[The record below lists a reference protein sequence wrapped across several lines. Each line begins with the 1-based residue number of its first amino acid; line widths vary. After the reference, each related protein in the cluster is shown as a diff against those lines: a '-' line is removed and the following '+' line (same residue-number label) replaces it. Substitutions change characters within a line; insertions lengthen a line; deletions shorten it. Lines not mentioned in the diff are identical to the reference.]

1 VANGWGGVDPTQ
13 ASDPT
18 SYELGTQYHV
28 NTAVTVT
35 AVRVW
40 AGPGSVAVTAR
51 RGHIWTT
58 VGTLAATITMADTLP
73 GGWSTYTLDTPISY
87 NTSDEFVVSYTTG
100 GNYGVVSG
108 GLSGSVNSGDGALTA
123 VSNATGAHGNGS
135 FTLSPG
141 SFPTNASGG
150 TFYGIDV
157 VYNTGGGGDLA
168 INEFTVTADG
178 TGAATAIIVATETG
192 GLVGATY
199 SFDWGD
205 GSRSLGLSSGVAHHT
220 YTADGTY
227 GVLGWV
233 TDSGGTSVYAAAGID
248 ITVPG
253 PGVVPLDSTAIINAA
268 LSDLSQTGLFETVEG
283 HEPRS
288 APGNGLTV
296 AAWVEAIDPLGNE
309 SGLASTTALLL
320 LTVRIHLNAVSE
332 PLDAID
338 PAITQAVDA
347 VMAAYNGDF
356 TLGGLIKNVDIFG
369 TYGTRLAAR
378 AGYVTISNTTYRCMN
393 IAVPCVVGDV
403 WTQSP

>member
-1 VANGWGGVDPTQ
+1 MANGWGGADPTQ

-40 AGPGSVAVTAR
+40 AGPGAVAVTGR
-51 RGHIWTT
+51 RGHLWTT
-58 VGTLAATITMADTLP
+58 VGTLTATITMADNLP
-73 GGWSTYTLDTPISY
+73 GGWSTYNLDTPVSFNIG
-87 NTSDEFVVSYTTG
+87 DQFVVSYTTG
-100 GNYGVVSG
+100 GNYGA
-108 GLSGSVNSGDGALTA
+108 LSGALNGPVNSGDSALTA

-135 FTLSPG
+135 FTLTPG

-157 VYNTGGGGDLA
+157 VYSTGSGGDLA
-168 INEFTVTADG
+168 ITDFTVTADG
-178 TGAATAIIVATETG
+178 TGLATATIIASETG

-205 GSRSLGLSSGVAHHT
+205 GSRSLGLSSNIAHHT

-253 PGVVPLDSTAIINAA
+253 PGVVPLNSTAIINAA
-268 LSDLSQTGLFETVEG
+268 LADLQQTGLFETVEG

-288 APGNGLTV
+288 SPGNGLIA
-296 AAWVEAIDPLGNE
+296 AAWVEAIDPLASE

-356 TLGGLIKNVDIFG
+356 TLGGLIKNIDVFG
-369 TYGTRLAAR
+369 DHGTRLAAK
-378 AGYVTISNTTYRCMN
+378 AGYVAISGTVYRCMN
-393 IAVPCVVGDV
+393 ITVPCVVGDV
-403 WTQSP
+403 WTQAA